1 MDSESRG
8 LQGCSRTKPLGV
20 ITVEQETTESVQQAA
35 KVLSILKH
43 VKENNVSYLLGMFV
57 LHSMGILEQA
67 FTYGQGM
74 C

>member
-1 MDSESRG
+1 MDEHS
-8 LQGCSRTKPLGV
+8 
-20 ITVEQETTESVQQAA
+20 TEKAQQAA
-35 KVLSILKH
+35 KALSVLKH

>member
-1 MDSESRG
+1 MEEHS
-8 LQGCSRTKPLGV
+8 
-20 ITVEQETTESVQQAA
+20 TENAQQAA

-57 LHSMGILEQA
+57 LHSMGVLEQA
-67 FTYGQGM
+67 LTYGQGM

>member
-1 MDSESRG
+1 
-8 LQGCSRTKPLGV
+8 V
-20 ITVEQETTESVQQAA
+20 ITVEQESTETVQQAA

-57 LHSMGILEQA
+57 LHSMGVLDQA
-67 FTYGQGM
+67 LTYGQGM

>member
-1 MDSESRG
+1 MDSEGWR
-8 LQGCSRTKPLGV
+8 LQGCSRTKHAGV
-20 ITVEQETTESVQQAA
+20 ITVEQESSESVQQAA

-57 LHSMGILEQA
+57 LHSMGVLEQVL
-67 FTYGQGM
+67 TYGQGM

>member
-1 MDSESRG
+1 MDE
-8 LQGCSRTKPLGV
+8 L
-20 ITVEQETTESVQQAA
+20 ETENAQQAA

-57 LHSMGILEQA
+57 LHSMGVLEQA
-67 FTYGQGM
+67 LTYGQGM